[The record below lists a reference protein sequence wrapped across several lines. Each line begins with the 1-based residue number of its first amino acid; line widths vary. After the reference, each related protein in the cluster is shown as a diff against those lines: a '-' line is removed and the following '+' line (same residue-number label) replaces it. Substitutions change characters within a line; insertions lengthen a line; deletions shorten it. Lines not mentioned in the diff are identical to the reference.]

1 MTNGSRDGQRAVL
14 YARVSSGRQEQE
26 ATVESQLEA
35 LRAHA
40 TQHHHQVIEEFV
52 DEAYSGATLQR
63 PALDRL
69 RDAARAGAF
78 QRVLILAPDRLA
90 RKVGYQVLLLEE
102 LQKAGIAVEFLQGQ
116 PADTPEGQLLLT
128 MQGAFAEYERA
139 KIGERSRRGK
149 MYWAKRGGLMGGYTP
164 YGYRYVPR
172 DGEQRATLI
181 KDEPKAAVVLDMFRW
196 LTDEGLSCRGI
207 AKRLTDEH
215 VPTPGGADHWRESTV
230 NRILRQRAYAGTFLY
245 HRHEYVEP
253 ESAPEG
259 SYRKNRKTSRRQR
272 PESEWIEVPV
282 PVIVSP
288 EVFAEAQRRLEENAH
303 FAPRNNKRHEYLL
316 KGLVRCGRCGAAMSG
331 AASHGV
337 NGHAKL
343 DTNGH

>member
-1 MTNGSRDGQRAVL
+1 MEVTNGSPGGQRAAI

-35 LRAHA
+35 VRAHA
-40 TQHHHQVIEEFV
+40 KERGYRVVEEFV
-52 DEAYSGATLQR
+52 DEAYSGATLER

-69 RDAARAGAF
+69 RDAAHAGAF
-78 QRVLILAPDRLA
+78 QRLLILAPDRLA
-90 RKVGYQVLLLEE
+90 RKAAYQVLLLEE
-102 LQKAGIAVEFLQGQ
+102 LKKAGVAVEFLQGQ
-116 PADTPEGQLLLT
+116 PADTPEGELLLT

-172 DGEQRATLI
+172 EGEHRATLRE
-181 KDEPKAAVVLDMFRW
+181 DEAKAAVVRDLFRW
-196 LTDEGLSCRGI
+196 CTEEGLSCRGI
-207 AKRLTDEH
+207 AKRLTDEG

-253 ESAPEG
+253 RVSAKSAG
-259 SYRKNRKTSRRQR
+259 SGRELSRGL
-272 PESEWIEVPV
+272 VL
-282 PVIVSP
+282 
-288 EVFAEAQRRLEENAH
+288 AL
-303 FAPRNNKRHEYLL
+303 APRF
-316 KGLVRCGRCGAAMSG
+316 
-331 AASHGV
+331 
-337 NGHAKL
+337 
-343 DTNGH
+343 